1 MKYSAI
7 VLLVAAAS
15 AMTVSQDSTKP
26 PPPTAAD
33 TPSSGYYGA
42 DEDDVMNNIFNHYA
56 VPITNAAGQATGAK
70 VLYKDGC
77 QKAAAE
83 ILLVS
88 KQVSEAKM
96 ESYMA
101 EFFPRTWAK
110 FDINNSGEIDITE
123 SHTFMRSLLGR
134 LNQFVLAPGSL
145 TDLKVWVFSWEY
157 NPKYD
162 ILLRNIIVFKKK
174 FKRLLENIVAITT
187 MFLHSFHHFFR

>member
-1 MKYSAI
+1 MKYTS
-7 VLLVAAAS
+7 LLVVASLFAAAS
-15 AMTVSQDSTKP
+15 AIKIDG

-33 TPSSGYYGA
+33 TPTSGYYGA

-56 VPITNAAGQATGAK
+56 VSVTNAPGQGTGQK

-83 ILLVS
+83 ILLVT

-96 ESYMA
+96 EAYMG

-145 TDLKVWVFSWEY
+145 TD
-157 NPKYD
+157 
-162 ILLRNIIVFKKK
+162 IIV
-174 FKRLLENIVAITT
+174 
-187 MFLHSFHHFFR
+187 

>member
-1 MKYSAI
+1 MKYTAL
-7 VLLVAAAS
+7 VVAAALLFSS
-15 AMTVSQDSTKP
+15 ADAITLSKKDK

-33 TPSSGYYGA
+33 TPTSGYYGA

-56 VPITNAAGQATGAK
+56 VEVTNAAGAKTGAK
-70 VLYKDGC
+70 VLYKEGC

-83 ILLVS
+83 ILLVT

-96 ESYMA
+96 ETYMA

-145 TDLKVWVFSWEY
+145 TDISVE
-157 NPKYD
+157 
-162 ILLRNIIVFKKK
+162 
-174 FKRLLENIVAITT
+174 
-187 MFLHSFHHFFR
+187 

>member
-1 MKYSAI
+1 MGNNIYLIKMKFAGLIAI
-7 VLLVAAAS
+7 AALFAAS
-15 AMTVSQDSTKP
+15 NVEAVQILRKKKKEDP
-26 PPPTAAD
+26 LPTAAD

-56 VPITNAAGQATGAK
+56 VPITNAAGQATGTK

-88 KQVSEAKM
+88 KQVSESKM
-96 ESYMA
+96 ETYMA
-101 EFFPRTWAK
+101 EMFPRTWAK
-110 FDINNSGEIDITE
+110 FDINNSGEIDLTE

-145 TDLKVWVFSWEY
+145 TDLKV
-157 NPKYD
+157 
-162 ILLRNIIVFKKK
+162 
-174 FKRLLENIVAITT
+174 
-187 MFLHSFHHFFR
+187 